1 MTYLRVGY
9 LIKNRTEL
17 GYLTK
22 YDEVVGGEGLT
33 NERLTSG
40 EKVFFSL
47 AICSNKSQHS
57 NIRHYI
63 SRTILH
69 NKETKA

>member
-1 MTYLRVGY
+1 MFSFGNMTYLRVGY

-17 GYLTK
+17 GYITK

-40 EKVFFSL
+40 EKGITFCEKVFFFF
-47 AICSNKSQHS
+47 SNM
-57 NIRHYI
+57 
-63 SRTILH
+63 L
-69 NKETKA
+69 